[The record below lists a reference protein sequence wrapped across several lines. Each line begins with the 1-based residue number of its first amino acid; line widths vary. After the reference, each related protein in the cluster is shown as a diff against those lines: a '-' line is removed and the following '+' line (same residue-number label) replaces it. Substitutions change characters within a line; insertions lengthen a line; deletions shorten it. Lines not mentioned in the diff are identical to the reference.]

1 MAAPADRDPLAA
13 GTDEPGDP
21 AERTSPPTMPGPTG
35 DTPMSTESIGDPHA
49 DDPGGAVAG
58 GAATGAAL
66 GTLVGGPIGLAAG
79 AAIGALGGAV
89 AGADRDGAAGPAD
102 PADSADP
109 AARERRPAPS
119 PTADDRG
126 LASPAGDRATS
137 ASDDV
142 PVIDALT
149 EMTEGRPDGR

>member
-35 DTPMSTESIGDPHA
+35 DAPMSTESVGDPHA

-66 GTLVGGPIGLAAG
+66 GTLVAGPIGLAAG
-79 AAIGALGGAV
+79 AAIGALGGAA
-89 AGADRDGAAGPAD
+89 AGADRDGGPD
-102 PADSADP
+102 PTDP
-109 AARERRPAPS
+109 VDPTATEGRPAPS
-119 PTADDRG
+119 ATAEDRG
-126 LASPAGDRATS
+126 LASPGGDRATS

-142 PVIDALT
+142 PVIDVLT
-149 EMTEGRPDGR
+149 EMTEGRADGR